1 MYDPLLSGQM
11 EVQKYRSEC
20 VSRLQRL
27 EAVITL
33 ELRMWVVRRSQLP
46 ILEEGGGYL
55 VEKRQGIRGKGLK
68 IRDQRMIRRLYWKS
82 GGKITRWRSPR
93 GVCRIIKSYG
103 SFEGIFTK
111 GRAIGHCHWH
121 PTRVAHATQI
131 KLRPTYNPRSTKFQK
146 AREDRLSY

>member
-1 MYDPLLSGQM
+1 M

-33 ELRMWVVRRSQLP
+33 ELRMWVVRQSQLP

-55 VEKRQGIRGKGLK
+55 VEKRQGFRGKGLK

-82 GGKITRWRSPR
+82 G
-93 GVCRIIKSYG
+93 
-103 SFEGIFTK
+103 
-111 GRAIGHCHWH
+111 
-121 PTRVAHATQI
+121 
-131 KLRPTYNPRSTKFQK
+131 
-146 AREDRLSY
+146 